1 MNSKLEYFYAK
12 KYHLAI
18 NGIQDDERI
27 SATRSSLQFRGNYI
41 SS

>member
-18 NGIQDDERI
+18 NGIQDDARI